1 MGGVLWQV
9 RRATKRNKCNQRHN
23 SLKRQRT
30 EAPWNFTKNPLGVTK
45 VLTIPWEFKQNQK
58 ENIPRLKIDCKSSS
72 RTTAHLSHCFQ
83 INCCIKWGSSTC
95 VKAFYC
101 TCISLVGR
109 RCTLLNYFHKEP
121 LDGGQLGP
129 ASLPFLLPSASQSRP
144 LWNWGPDRIRSLID
158 TPVLHYVRTDF
169 NLKVKGEGRRKKGGK
184 GKEKGKRREKEGV
197 IVTKVYCERFT
208 WPISQLTIR
217 GIQLPRHK
225 LLFSFENN
233 LG

>member
-1 MGGVLWQV
+1 MTMTLKPHQCTKKKLHAKLNKMCHTYFIASFTLFFFFPTFLKKLRKIGLSQSRVWHSTTSTSSASSKMGVLWQV

-121 LDGGQLGP
+121 LDGGQLGAAFPPFP
-129 ASLPFLLPSASQSRP
+129 AALCLSVTSSLELR
-144 LWNWGPDRIRSLID
+144 
-158 TPVLHYVRTDF
+158 
-169 NLKVKGEGRRKKGGK
+169 
-184 GKEKGKRREKEGV
+184 
-197 IVTKVYCERFT
+197 T
-208 WPISQLTIR
+208 WPY
-217 GIQLPRHK
+217 
-225 LLFSFENN
+225 
-233 LG
+233 